1 MRHVVFRLGE
11 DRCAL
16 PLDAVREVVVP
27 PDRYTRVPRAPAVVC
42 GVMNLRGRVVTVIDL
57 TGLLVRREADEGD
70 ALTGRHCHTKNAR
83 ILLIDR
89 GRRDLG
95 LLVTDVEGIDEL
107 IPAEAEPDAAA
118 PHRLTPSAVA
128 GAAKLRDAAVC
139 LLDPDGV
146 DGLVGSVFGG

>member
-70 ALTGRHCHTKNAR
+70 ALAGRQGHTKNAR
-83 ILLIDR
+83 ILLIDS

-107 IPAEAEPDAAA
+107 MPAEPEAAA
-118 PHRLTPSAVA
+118 PSHLMPSAVA